1 VIQVAQPL
9 ASAILT
15 AGGAGDLKSVQAK
28 IDASGKPAS
37 MALKDVTI
45 QGNVT
50 LAHPDAKNVVAI
62 LPGTGPKADEYVVIG
77 AHYDHLGRGVPGS
90 LNFLIKPVHPLP
102 HAANG
107 NGNGEADKQAE
118 AAATQP
124 ATPDDIHHGA
134 DDNASGT
141 TAVLMLADR
150 FAHAGPQERS
160 LIFVTFTAEEE
171 GLIGSKHFVDHPPVP
186 LDRIVA
192 MLNLD
197 MVGRVSGDSLSVGG
211 MGTAANFEQLV
222 KDADAGLPLKA
233 TEMGMLTGGKGGI
246 GPSDHMQ
253 FALKKIPVLFFFSG
267 MHKDYHRPTDTA
279 DKVNFAGIDEVVD
292 LGVRVVQ
299 GLARMPRQEYVSKY
313 DSTTMARM
321 ATGSGAGKGMGNATL
336 GVVPDYGGES
346 PTGVK
351 ISGTV
356 PGSPAEQVGLQ
367 SGDILLKWNDQKIE
381 SLEGLSELLGKS
393 KPGDKVHLVVERAG
407 KPVEL
412 NATLAE
418 RKMAHD

>member
-1 VIQVAQPL
+1 
-9 ASAILT
+9 
-15 AGGAGDLKSVQAK
+15 
-28 IDASGKPAS
+28 

-90 LNFLIKPVHPLP
+90 LNFLIKPAHPLP

-150 FAHAGPQERS
+150 FAHAG
-160 LIFVTFTAEEE
+160 TA
-171 GLIGSKHFVDHPPVP
+171 GTIPDLCHVHGRGGGA
-186 LDRIVA
+186 DRVEALRGPSAGAAGQVVA

-233 TEMGMLTGGKGGI
+233 TEMGMLTGGKGGM

-292 LGVRVVQ
+292 LGVRVVRVWR
-299 GLARMPRQEYVSKY
+299 GCRGRSTSA
-313 DSTTMARM
+313 STTRPPWPAWPPAA
-321 ATGSGAGKGMGNATL
+321 ATGPAKGRARRRRWASSRTTA
-336 GVVPDYGGES
+336 ES
-346 PTGVK
+346 PPTGVK

-393 KPGDKVHLVVERAG
+393 KPGDKVHLVVQRAG
-407 KPVEL
+407 KPVEVERD
-412 NATLAE
+412 AGGAE
-418 RKMAHD
+418 DGDDD